1 MWSSEAL
8 IYDVSRKHN
17 FLMKTGLMWT
27 INDFPTYQMVYGWST
42 HEKLACPYYMEN
54 SKVFTLTNDGKIS
67 FFFTANDDYC
77 QQITSTKRN
86 KKDFV
91 ERDVAQPL
99 LLSDELYYVMSEYSD
114 IVFSFQS
121 SK

>member
-1 MWSSEAL
+1 
-8 IYDVSRKHN
+8 
-17 FLMKTGLMWT
+17 MKTGLMWT

-99 LLSDELYYVMSEYSD
+99 LLSDELYDVMSEYSD